1 MASSTSA
8 DNVGVASAQYS
19 QTAAPNKTT
28 THYLE
33 NGPSYELE
41 MDNSVKPGI
50 NLPPILCDLTPEAL
64 AEMEKKL
71 VRKVDLRLLPML
83 VLMYIMNV
91 RCPKPILP
99 SLVVSA
105 VTYPHRAKVLKS
117 PWESVAGI
125 LHILIVQCSIACYV
139 E

>member
-1 MASSTSA
+1 MAPSTNA
-8 DNVGVASAQYS
+8 DNVGVASATYS
-19 QTAAPNKTT
+19 QSAAPDKTT

-33 NGPSYELE
+33 NGASYELE
-41 MDNSVKPGI
+41 MDNSVKPEI
-50 NLPPILCDLTPEAL
+50 NIPRILRDLTPEAL
-64 AEMEKKL
+64 AQMEKKL

-91 RCPKPILP
+91 RCLKPILP
-99 SLVVSA
+99 SLIVSA
-105 VTYPHRAKVLKS
+105 VMHPRRAKVLES

-125 LHILIVQCSIACYV
+125 LHRLIVQCSIVCYV

>member
-1 MASSTSA
+1 MGPSTSA
-8 DNVGVASAQYS
+8 DNVGLASATYP
-19 QTAAPNKTT
+19 QTAAPDKTT

-50 NLPPILCDLTPEAL
+50 NLPPILRDLTPEAL
-64 AEMEKKL
+64 AQMEKKL

-91 RCPKPILP
+91 RCLKPILP
-99 SLVVSA
+99 SLIVSA
-105 VTYPHRAKVLKS
+105 VMHPHRAKVL
-117 PWESVAGI
+117 
-125 LHILIVQCSIACYV
+125 
-139 E
+139 